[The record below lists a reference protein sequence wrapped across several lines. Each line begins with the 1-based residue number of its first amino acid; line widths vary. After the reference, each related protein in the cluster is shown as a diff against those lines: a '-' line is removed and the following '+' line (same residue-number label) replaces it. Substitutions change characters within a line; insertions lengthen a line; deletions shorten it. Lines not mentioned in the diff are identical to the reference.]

1 MGNGA
6 FLRPTCLQN
15 RRRLPCLACRTS
27 QTERRSIFC
36 WRLFTLP
43 QMKTLF
49 PTANGNPSRPAFRR
63 GNKRKMRRATR
74 TPLRVATPAEL
85 ITTLAASICCKR
97 ERDRKSTRLNSSHGY
112 ISYAVFCLKKKKNQ
126 NYTTRIVRQTDHLN
140 GLIENVLAIYCTLN
154 NRLEL
159 NLTDVRLRAFV
170 QTTFLTFVCYTH

>member
-63 GNKRKMRRATR
+63 GNKRKMR
-74 TPLRVATPAEL
+74 
-85 ITTLAASICCKR
+85 
-97 ERDRKSTRLNSSHGY
+97 DRKSTRLNSSHDQ
-112 ISYAVFCLKKKKNQ
+112 ISYAVFCLKKKKDKLDSSSVSMLAKEISISGSQ
-126 NYTTRIVRQTDHLN
+126 IRDLHIYTY
-140 GLIENVLAIYCTLN
+140 IE
-154 NRLEL
+154 
-159 NLTDVRLRAFV
+159 
-170 QTTFLTFVCYTH
+170 